1 MDFDTIYNL
10 ILTGALGII
19 SFFLKRSYD
28 VLDSRASKPEVT
40 ELKEQIK
47 GFDDKYASKSELNE
61 LKKTI
66 DKISDKIDDIKD
78 NGVRNEEFIRS
89 VTRLETKIDNIIDT
103 SRRD

>member
-28 VLDSRASKPEVT
+28 VLDSRASKADVT
-40 ELKEQIK
+40 EIKEMMK
-47 GFDDKYASKSELNE
+47 GYDDRYASKSELNE

-66 DKISDKIDDIKD
+66 DKIADKIDEIKD
-78 NGVRNEEFIRS
+78 SSVRSEDFIRS
-89 VTRLETKIDNIIDT
+89 ITRLETKLDNIIDT